1 MPAMT
6 LRPPID
12 SPLSGRRVAVAESR
26 QLDVLAA
33 LFERRQAEVLR
44 IPLVSIH
51 DSPDQDSVQAWL
63 RRFVDNPPHY
73 LILLTGE
80 GLRRLRRAA
89 TRGQLEDAFRE
100 ALARVQIVCRGP
112 KPGRALK
119 EMGLEGGLRAAAPTT
134 PGVIET
140 LESLPLTG
148 LRVAVQLYGEDPNP
162 ELMDYLASRELADCD
177 PVAPYVYGSAAD
189 SAAVASLIGEM
200 AAGRVDLLV
209 LTSKPQ
215 LGRLLTVAEETGLQE
230 TLQTAWTRVRVAA
243 VGPVLAERLV
253 AAGVRVDIMPE
264 GAWFMK
270 PLLRAAER
278 AFAEHGDAETRSTR
292 PPGRG

>member
-1 MPAMT
+1 MT
-6 LRPPID
+6 RRLPIT

-44 IPLVSIH
+44 VPLVTIH

-63 RRFVDNPPHY
+63 RRFINRPPDY

-80 GLRRLRRAA
+80 GLRRLRGAASRAD
-89 TRGQLEDAFRE
+89 LMEDFRS
-100 ALARVQIVCRGP
+100 ALARVRIICRGP

-119 EMGLEGGLRAAAPTT
+119 EMGLEDGLRAAAPTT

-140 LESLPLTG
+140 LEELSLAG

-162 ELMDYLASRELADCD
+162 QLMDYLAGRELADCD

-189 SAAVASLIGEM
+189 SAAVAGLIREM
-200 AAGRVDLLV
+200 AAGRIDLLV

-215 LGRLLTVAEETGLQE
+215 LGRLLAVTEEAGLQE
-230 TLQTAWTRVRVAA
+230 TLDAAWARVRVAA
-243 VGPVLAERLV
+243 VGPVLAERL
-253 AAGVRVDIMPE
+253 AGAGVRVDIMPE

-278 AFAEHGDAETRSTR
+278 AFAADDAEAGTAD
-292 PPGRG
+292 